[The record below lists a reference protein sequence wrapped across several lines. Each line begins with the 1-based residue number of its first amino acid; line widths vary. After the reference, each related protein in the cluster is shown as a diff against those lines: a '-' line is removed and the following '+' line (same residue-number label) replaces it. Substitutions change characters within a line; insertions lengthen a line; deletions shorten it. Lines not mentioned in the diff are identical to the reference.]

1 MAAPGR
7 FRSIA
12 VGKPWPGAVLLYR
25 PSTGMG
31 GRRADPDVS
40 VVEGDG
46 LAAARDGPPFALSA
60 DSR

>member
-7 FRSIA
+7 FSSIA
-12 VGKPWPGAVLLYR
+12 VGKPWLPDTNYR
-25 PSTGMG
+25 PGTGIG
-31 GRRADPDVS
+31 GRRADPDVP

-46 LAAARDGPPFALSA
+46 LAAARDGPRVALST